1 MKNAHKRIIWS
12 CSWTFDEQFFA
23 TGSRDKFI
31 TIWKRGEDNKFKKYT
46 NLETKEPVTAIEF
59 IGKIF
64 GNKENEKYIFIAGFE
79 SGKISLGKFDVKDKK
94 IEIIYEVSKF
104 WENGATTKK
113 IRSFIKENEN
123 ICYFATCSEDYS
135 VRIFNLNLSKLEDM
149 IK

>member
-1 MKNAHKRIIWS
+1 MKIIS
-12 CSWTFDEQFFA
+12 L
-23 TGSRDKFI
+23 
-31 TIWKRGEDNKFKKYT
+31 KKYT

-94 IEIIYEVSKF
+94 IEIIHEVNKF
-104 WENGATTKK
+104 LENGATTKK
-113 IRSFIKENEN
+113 IRSFINENEN

-135 VRIFNLNLSKLEDM
+135 VRIFNLNLSKLEEM